1 MPSGLHA
8 ARQRSFGA
16 IAGQALEDMD
26 RKFDPARQIEL
37 AVDGSQMLF
46 HRFFAYPE
54 FGGNLPVSETPG
66 YGSCH
71 LVFAIRER
79 LHVHFEGVRH
89 GFLLRVGAQLPAYLP
104 KRGSLEKRTF
114 PAVPS
119 DPSATASLVLLERI
133 RQGDSSALNR
143 LMDRYLPRLSRWA
156 SGRLPQWARDLSD
169 TGDIVQE
176 TLIRSVANLEHFE
189 ARGEGALQA
198 YLRGAVMNRIRDEI
212 RRRRRVPAM
221 STLASTVPGSGQSP
235 LEQAIGEEV
244 LAKYDAALERLDA
257 ETREAVIARVE
268 MGCSYAEIAE
278 ALNKPSADAAR
289 MTVSRALVKLATE
302 MRRG

>member
-1 MPSGLHA
+1 M
-8 ARQRSFGA
+8 
-16 IAGQALEDMD
+16 AGQALEDMD

-54 FGGNLPVSETPG
+54 FGGNLPVSQTPR

-71 LVFAIRER
+71 LIFAVRER

-89 GFLLRVGAQLPAYLP
+89 GFLLRVGAQLPAYIP
-104 KRGSLEKRTF
+104 KRGSLEKRTT
-114 PAVPS
+114 PTALGNAGLGNAAPS

-176 TLIRSVANLEHFE
+176 TLIRSVANLDHFE

-221 STLASTVPGSGQSP
+221 STLASTIPGSGQSP

-289 MTVSRALVKLATE
+289 MTVSRALVKLAKE